1 MLRFGLLTKS
11 SNVYISYVTKVK
23 FGLMLCFVDV
33 NGFAQ
38 DALQINCFDIFEK
51 CSDEIKTV
59 FFSVAVVHNSIHFV
73 FIFVLK

>member
-1 MLRFGLLTKS
+1 MLRFELLTKF

-33 NGFAQ
+33 DGFAQ

-51 CSDEIKTV
+51 YSNEIKTV
-59 FFSVAVVHNSIHFV
+59 FFSVAVVHNSIRFV
-73 FIFVLK
+73 VIFVLK